1 MCEDFHWVNF
11 CGKSYGIVR
20 PFSGLSSN
28 QQVLL
33 AVIFR
38 REMAVNSQTEAES
51 GKSENNSAGF

>member
-1 MCEDFHWVNF
+1 M
-11 CGKSYGIVR
+11 
-20 PFSGLSSN
+20 
-28 QQVLL
+28 LL